1 MTNTSCKTLV
11 RGGGS
16 RKDYQRHTKWD
27 TFIIPA
33 LEKLR
38 QQDFWSS
45 KPAWATKEDLVSKKE
60 NHEPIQTK
68 QWKEISQTEQQELA
82 DQQRGKVLRGETGEG
97 HWLTGSEETRKPK
110 HCGWKH
116 TLPAFCSVTVK
127 STLPA
132 YGILSTDTVGAQD
145 KVLELVRWQTQGGD
159 SAPRQGSELSPSQ
172 NSLLEI

>member
-1 MTNTSCKTLV
+1 MTNTSCKTPV
-11 RGGGS
+11 RGGGG
-16 RKDYQRHTKWD
+16 RRDYQKHMKWD
-27 TFIIPA
+27 MFIIPA

-60 NHEPIQTK
+60 NHESIQTK
-68 QWKEISQTEQQELA
+68 QWKEISQTEQQNWLTNSVV
-82 DQQRGKVLRGETGEG
+82 KYWETGED
-97 HWLTGSEETRKPK
+97 HWLTGSNARSEETRKPK

-116 TLPAFCSVTVK
+116 TLPVFCSVTVK

-159 SAPRQGSELSPSQ
+159 SAPR
-172 NSLLEI
+172 